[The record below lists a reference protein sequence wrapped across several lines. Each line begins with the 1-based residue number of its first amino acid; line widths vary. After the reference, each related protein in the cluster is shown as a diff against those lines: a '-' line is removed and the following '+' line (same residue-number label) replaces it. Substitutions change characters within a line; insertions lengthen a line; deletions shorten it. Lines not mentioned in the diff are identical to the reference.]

1 MSTTRF
7 EREFARYI
15 FKNTGGFLPSWPLG
29 TNVKLGDIIDL
40 KRKRIEYLGNLTDDL
55 FKIEIKAIK
64 DPTAEDVKWQSKSNV
79 NVSTKAK
86 GELPIK
92 GCKIPIDKAGI
103 TIEFSKSGGF
113 LFQPEGIR
121 YNRIKNLVS
130 VRQEAMR
137 KLAVELFGMRKIYYI
152 KEVALVDSYALT
164 ISQSSESKLEVAVEG
179 KVSLSTKDLAS
190 ADLEF
195 EVKTEKFLDF
205 SVTGGKGGSIFFKP
219 ERMKLKREKREEIV
233 NAKPELSRLS
243 DENLMAMIPPKD
255 ITADSINEMMEFSP
269 LILEDLDDLMGID
282 DESV

>member
-1 MSTTRF
+1 MSITRF
-7 EREFARYI
+7 EKDFIRYI

-55 FKIEIKAIK
+55 FKIKVEAIR
-64 DPTAEDVKWQSKSNV
+64 DPTSDDMKWQSKSNV
-79 NVSTKAK
+79 SVSTKAK

-103 TIEFSKSGGF
+103 TVDFSKSGGF
-113 LFQPEGIR
+113 IFQPEGLR

-152 KEVALVDSYALT
+152 KEVAEVDSYALT
-164 ISQSSESKLEVAVEG
+164 ISQSSNSKLEVAVEG

-195 EVKTEKFLDF
+195 EVKTEKSLDF
-205 SVTGGKGGSIFFKP
+205 SVTGGNGGSIFFKP

-233 NAKPELSRLS
+233 DAMPKLNKLS

-255 ITADSINEMMEFSP
+255 ITSTSINDMMEFAP
-269 LILEDLDDLMGID
+269 VTLEDLDDLMG
-282 DESV
+282 